1 MPSSEKGQV
10 AVYDKFTGGGTL
22 LVTLKQGNIFSDDLK
37 VNHHWLLILKLMA
50 LQAPATV
57 NSSICLLR
65 SLKSLQFYTLLK
77 LDNALVPPVN
87 LVSLLSFFHAGS
99 GPETP
104 LIFAE

>member
-1 MPSSEKGQV
+1 MPSSEKGQA
-10 AVYDKFTGGGTL
+10 AVYDKFTGGGTR
-22 LVTLKQGNIFSDDLK
+22 LVMLKQGNIFSYDLK

-50 LQAPATV
+50 LQAPATA

-65 SLKSLQFYTLLK
+65 SLKSLQFHTLLK
-77 LDNALVPPVN
+77 SDNTLVPRFN